1 MRNSKVIATVTNT
14 IIAFNQDKL
23 VFRIA
28 KEINEINNKVANS
41 LNNLNLKSL
50 IDMAFSLII
59 VFRIF
64 WQQAVYTIRIV
75 TKISLT
81 FIQSRYINVWFSC
94 SM

>member
-28 KEINEINNKVANS
+28 KEINEINNNVANS
-41 LNNLNLKSL
+41 LNNLDLKSL

-64 WQQAVYTIRIV
+64 WQ
-75 TKISLT
+75 
-81 FIQSRYINVWFSC
+81 
-94 SM
+94 

>member
-1 MRNSKVIATVTNT
+1 MKNSKVIATVTNT
-14 IIAFNQDKL
+14 IIAFNLDKL

-64 WQQAVYTIRIV
+64 WQ
-75 TKISLT
+75 
-81 FIQSRYINVWFSC
+81 
-94 SM
+94 

>member
-23 VFRIA
+23 VFMIA

-50 IDMAFSLII
+50 IDMSFSLII

-64 WQQAVYTIRIV
+64 WQ
-75 TKISLT
+75 
-81 FIQSRYINVWFSC
+81 
-94 SM
+94 

>member
-14 IIAFNQDKL
+14 IIAFNHDKL

-64 WQQAVYTIRIV
+64 WQ
-75 TKISLT
+75 
-81 FIQSRYINVWFSC
+81 
-94 SM
+94 

>member
-1 MRNSKVIATVTNT
+1 MRNSKVIATITNT

-41 LNNLNLKSL
+41 LNNINLKSL

-64 WQQAVYTIRIV
+64 WQ
-75 TKISLT
+75 
-81 FIQSRYINVWFSC
+81 
-94 SM
+94 

>member
-1 MRNSKVIATVTNT
+1 MRNSNVIATVTNT

-23 VFRIA
+23 VFTIA

-64 WQQAVYTIRIV
+64 WQ
-75 TKISLT
+75 
-81 FIQSRYINVWFSC
+81 
-94 SM
+94 

>member
-1 MRNSKVIATVTNT
+1 MKNSKVIATVTNT

-28 KEINEINNKVANS
+28 KEINEINNRVANS

-64 WQQAVYTIRIV
+64 WQ
-75 TKISLT
+75 
-81 FIQSRYINVWFSC
+81 
-94 SM
+94 

>member
-1 MRNSKVIATVTNT
+1 MKNSKVIATVTNT

-59 VFRIF
+59 VFSIF
-64 WQQAVYTIRIV
+64 WQ
-75 TKISLT
+75 
-81 FIQSRYINVWFSC
+81 
-94 SM
+94 

>member
-1 MRNSKVIATVTNT
+1 MRNSKVIATITNT

-64 WQQAVYTIRIV
+64 WHRNSPCERCPTYR
-75 TKISLT
+75 
-81 FIQSRYINVWFSC
+81 
-94 SM
+94 

>member
-41 LNNLNLKSL
+41 LNNLSLKSL
-50 IDMAFSLII
+50 IDMVFCII
-59 VFRIF
+59 ILLWIF
-64 WQQAVYTIRIV
+64 WQ
-75 TKISLT
+75 
-81 FIQSRYINVWFSC
+81 
-94 SM
+94 

>member
-14 IIAFNQDKL
+14 KIAFNQDKL

-64 WQQAVYTIRIV
+64 WQ
-75 TKISLT
+75 
-81 FIQSRYINVWFSC
+81 
-94 SM
+94 

>member
-23 VFRIA
+23 VFRTA
-28 KEINEINNKVANS
+28 KEINEINNRVANS

-59 VFRIF
+59 LFRIF
-64 WQQAVYTIRIV
+64 WQ
-75 TKISLT
+75 
-81 FIQSRYINVWFSC
+81 
-94 SM
+94 

>member
-1 MRNSKVIATVTNT
+1 MRNSKVIATITNT

-28 KEINEINNKVANS
+28 KEISEINNKVANS

-64 WQQAVYTIRIV
+64 WQ
-75 TKISLT
+75 
-81 FIQSRYINVWFSC
+81 
-94 SM
+94 

>member
-23 VFRIA
+23 VFSTA
-28 KEINEINNKVANS
+28 KEINEINNRVANS

-59 VFRIF
+59 LFRIF
-64 WQQAVYTIRIV
+64 WQ
-75 TKISLT
+75 
-81 FIQSRYINVWFSC
+81 
-94 SM
+94 

>member
-14 IIAFNQDKL
+14 IIAFNQDRL

-64 WQQAVYTIRIV
+64 WQ
-75 TKISLT
+75 
-81 FIQSRYINVWFSC
+81 
-94 SM
+94 

>member
-28 KEINEINNKVANS
+28 KEINEINNNVANS

-50 IDMAFSLII
+50 IDMSFSLII

-64 WQQAVYTIRIV
+64 WQ
-75 TKISLT
+75 
-81 FIQSRYINVWFSC
+81 
-94 SM
+94 

>member
-28 KEINEINNKVANS
+28 KEINEINNNVANS

-64 WQQAVYTIRIV
+64 WQ
-75 TKISLT
+75 
-81 FIQSRYINVWFSC
+81 
-94 SM
+94 

>member
-1 MRNSKVIATVTNT
+1 MRNSKVIANVTNT

-59 VFRIF
+59 LFRIF
-64 WQQAVYTIRIV
+64 WQ
-75 TKISLT
+75 
-81 FIQSRYINVWFSC
+81 
-94 SM
+94 

>member
-50 IDMAFSLII
+50 IDMAFSLTI

-64 WQQAVYTIRIV
+64 WQ
-75 TKISLT
+75 
-81 FIQSRYINVWFSC
+81 
-94 SM
+94 

>member
-28 KEINEINNKVANS
+28 KDINEINNKVANS

-64 WQQAVYTIRIV
+64 WQ
-75 TKISLT
+75 
-81 FIQSRYINVWFSC
+81 
-94 SM
+94 

>member
-50 IDMAFSLII
+50 IDMSFSLII

-64 WQQAVYTIRIV
+64 WQ
-75 TKISLT
+75 
-81 FIQSRYINVWFSC
+81 
-94 SM
+94 

>member
-1 MRNSKVIATVTNT
+1 MKNSKVIATVTNT

-64 WQQAVYTIRIV
+64 WQ
-75 TKISLT
+75 
-81 FIQSRYINVWFSC
+81 
-94 SM
+94 

>member
-1 MRNSKVIATVTNT
+1 MRNSKVIATITNT

-59 VFRIF
+59 VFKIF
-64 WQQAVYTIRIV
+64 WQ
-75 TKISLT
+75 
-81 FIQSRYINVWFSC
+81 
-94 SM
+94 

>member
-28 KEINEINNKVANS
+28 KEINEINNRVANS

-64 WQQAVYTIRIV
+64 WQ
-75 TKISLT
+75 
-81 FIQSRYINVWFSC
+81 
-94 SM
+94 

>member
-1 MRNSKVIATVTNT
+1 MYFLYTLIRINKVIAIVTNT

-64 WQQAVYTIRIV
+64 WQ
-75 TKISLT
+75 
-81 FIQSRYINVWFSC
+81 
-94 SM
+94 

>member
-50 IDMAFSLII
+50 IDMAFSLIT

-64 WQQAVYTIRIV
+64 WQ
-75 TKISLT
+75 
-81 FIQSRYINVWFSC
+81 
-94 SM
+94 

>member
-1 MRNSKVIATVTNT
+1 MRNSNVIATVTNT

-50 IDMAFSLII
+50 IDMLFSLII
-59 VFRIF
+59 VFSIF
-64 WQQAVYTIRIV
+64 WQ
-75 TKISLT
+75 
-81 FIQSRYINVWFSC
+81 
-94 SM
+94 

>member
-28 KEINEINNKVANS
+28 KEINEINNRVANS
-41 LNNLNLKSL
+41 LNNLNLNSL

-59 VFRIF
+59 LFKIF
-64 WQQAVYTIRIV
+64 WQ
-75 TKISLT
+75 
-81 FIQSRYINVWFSC
+81 
-94 SM
+94 

>member
-41 LNNLNLKSL
+41 LNNLNLK
-50 IDMAFSLII
+50 
-59 VFRIF
+59 
-64 WQQAVYTIRIV
+64 
-75 TKISLT
+75 
-81 FIQSRYINVWFSC
+81 
-94 SM
+94 

>member
-23 VFRIA
+23 VFSIA

-64 WQQAVYTIRIV
+64 WQ
-75 TKISLT
+75 
-81 FIQSRYINVWFSC
+81 
-94 SM
+94 

>member
-1 MRNSKVIATVTNT
+1 MRNSNVIATVTNT

-64 WQQAVYTIRIV
+64 WQ
-75 TKISLT
+75 
-81 FIQSRYINVWFSC
+81 
-94 SM
+94 

>member
-28 KEINEINNKVANS
+28 IEINEINNKVANS

-64 WQQAVYTIRIV
+64 WQ
-75 TKISLT
+75 
-81 FIQSRYINVWFSC
+81 
-94 SM
+94 